1 MSLDVYLNAVRP
13 TTIFTRNITHNLNRM
28 AEAAG
33 IYKHIWRP
41 EELNIKTAGE
51 LIEPLTAG
59 LARLKANP
67 AYFSQFNPANGWGN
81 YDILV
86 DFVDTYLDACI
97 ADPDATI
104 EVSR

>member
-13 TTIFTRNITHNLNRM
+13 TTVYTRNITHNMGRM

-51 LIEPLTAG
+51 LIEPLTEG

-67 AYFSQFNPANGWGN
+67 VHFRQFNPANGWGN
-81 YDILV
+81 YENLV
-86 DFVDTYLDACI
+86 KFVDEYLDACI